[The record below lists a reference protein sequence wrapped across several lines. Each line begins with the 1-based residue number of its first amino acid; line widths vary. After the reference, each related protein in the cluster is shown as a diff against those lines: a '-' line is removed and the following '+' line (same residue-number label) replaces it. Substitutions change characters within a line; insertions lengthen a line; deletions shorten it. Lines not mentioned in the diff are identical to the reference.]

1 MSDLLLIR
9 GVKPI
14 AFTALMGQSLDVLI
28 MAVQRVV
35 SDGFVML
42 VERKLVLR
50 FISLFEGGSF
60 LGLVAN
66 SS

>member
-1 MSDLLLIR
+1 MIS

-14 AFTALMGQSLDVLI
+14 SLAALMGQSLDVLI

-42 VERKLVLR
+42 VKWKLVLR